1 MDRRTDVNRMREVI
15 GLLKRYGIRTGTF
28 IMVGYEGEQW
38 ADIDATAK
46 RLCESLPDDVLTTLA
61 YPIKGTPYYDDVA
74 DRIVEDGD
82 WASSADREITV
93 AGRHS
98 RRFYHHTQKWLGA
111 EVSLSRELAR
121 DSRNLLGLAKT
132 FLRAKAYRAAMYLYR
147 GEVEPA
153 A

>member
-1 MDRRTDVNRMREVI
+1 
-15 GLLKRYGIRTGTF
+15 
-28 IMVGYEGEQW
+28 MVGYEGEQW

-46 RLCESLPDDVLTTLA
+46 HLCESLPDDVLTTLA

-82 WASSADREITV
+82 WASSADRETTV

-111 EVSLSRELAR
+111 EVSLSRELSAR
-121 DSRNLLGLAKT
+121 QRNLAKLT
-132 FLRAKAYRAAMYLYR
+132 KSFLRAKKHRAAMYLYR
-147 GEVEPA
+147 HEIEPA
-153 A
+153 ARICAPG